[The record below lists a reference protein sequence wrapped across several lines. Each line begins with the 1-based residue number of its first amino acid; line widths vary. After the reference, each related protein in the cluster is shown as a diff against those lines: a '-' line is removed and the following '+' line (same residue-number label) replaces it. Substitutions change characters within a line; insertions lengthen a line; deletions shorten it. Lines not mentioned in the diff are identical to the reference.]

1 MKSSRELQ
9 DSITRAMTA
18 AIVGKVANFMV
29 SRQSAIPKFS
39 TLMDNWKS
47 SQRRDKEDEESEDDE
62 PEVSKVSQTVQN
74 QPLATSA
81 LWLLGG
87 NSK

>member
-18 AIVGKVANFMV
+18 AIVVKVVNFMV

-47 SQRRDKEDEESEDDE
+47 SQRRYKEDEESEDDDE
-62 PEVSKVSQTVQN
+62 PEMSKVSRTVQN
-74 QPLATSA
+74 QPLATRQ
-81 LWLLGG
+81 
-87 NSK
+87 

>member
-18 AIVGKVANFMV
+18 AIVGKVVNFMV

-39 TLMDNWKS
+39 TLMDNWKF
-47 SQRRDKEDEESEDDE
+47 SQRRYKEDEESEDDDE
-62 PEVSKVSQTVQN
+62 PEMSKVSRTVQN
-74 QPLATSA
+74 QPLATRQ
-81 LWLLGG
+81 
-87 NSK
+87 